1 MPKKTCQLILDS
13 GNDYVIAVKENQPK
27 LYRHIQ
33 RVSTQEKTVSRY
45 ITREKTRDRLTTRT
59 VEVFQDLAGINPQ
72 WQGIQSLIRVERVG
86 TRGAK
91 PYHETSYYISSR
103 ICTAQEFSS
112 RIRGHWGIE
121 NRLHWVKDVVFHE
134 DGSTI
139 FMGHAPPN
147 LSIIRAIAI
156 NLLRRNG
163 YDSITKA
170 HRFLSHALDKLLRLM
185 E

>member
-1 MPKKTCQLILDS
+1 M
-13 GNDYVIAVKENQPK
+13 IAVKENQPK

-33 RVSTQEKTVSRY
+33 QVSTQKAPVNRY
-45 ITREKTRDRLTTRT
+45 ITREKKRDRLTTRT
-59 VEVFQDLAGINPQ
+59 IEVFQNLAGINPQ
-72 WQGIQSLIRVERVG
+72 WPGIQSLIRVERVG
-86 TRGAK
+86 TRGDK
-91 PYHETSYYISSR
+91 LYHETSYYISSR

-134 DGSTI
+134 DSSTI
-139 FMGHAPPN
+139 FIGHAPPN
-147 LSIIRAIAI
+147 LSLIRAIAI

-170 HRFLSHALDKLLRLM
+170 HRFLSNSLDKLFHLM